1 MTFQGGVVGYSYGTL
16 DGVKLALVG
25 CGGIS
30 GAHVRGYKDL
40 YDRGCREF
48 EVTACCDVQAER
60 AETRAVEIAE
70 FQGTKPRVY
79 TDVQDLVRS
88 GVAEAAD
95 ICVPH
100 CFHHSVAIPL
110 LEGGIHAMI
119 EKPLGIT
126 VKASRRI
133 IEAAERNGRV
143 LATGENVRRDLTARS
158 CAWAINGR
166 RLIGDVRL
174 VSIQSVKYGP
184 FDFTRPPAKW
194 RGIVLLTGGGMIM
207 DSGAHFADMVQVL
220 FGEPD
225 EVYCSMASYDGRMI
239 EDAPVV
245 GSVPADVED
254 TWHAV
259 IRFKG
264 GTLVTWT
271 YSRALYAETVR
282 QASYY
287 GSEGTMLDLGFP
299 FHPFQGGGNCVLA
312 DGSEVSSEQIQADY
326 VASLADEDKARLLPY
341 GATDGFAIEA
351 WDFVN
356 AIATGRRPEMDG
368 YDGLRAK
375 ALCESCYES
384 AIAGKP
390 VRYADVLEG
399 RIDAYQA
406 RIDEY
411 WGL

>member
-1 MTFQGGVVGYSYGTL
+1 MSDVVE
-16 DGVKLALVG
+16 LALVG

-30 GAHVRGYKDL
+30 GSHVKGYKDL

-48 EVTACCDVQAER
+48 EVTACCDVRAES
-60 AETRAVEIAE
+60 AETRAQEIAE
-70 FQGTKPRVY
+70 FQGTKPKVY
-79 TDVQDLVRS
+79 TDVHDLIRS
-88 GVAEAAD
+88 GAAQAAD

-126 VKASRRI
+126 VKASQRI
-133 IEAAERNGRV
+133 IEAAKQHDRV

-158 CAWAINGR
+158 CEWAINEQ

-174 VSIQSVKYGP
+174 VSIQAVNYGL
-184 FDFTRPPAKW
+184 FDFTRPAAKW
-194 RGIVLLTGGGMIM
+194 RGIKLLTGGGMIM
-207 DSGAHFADMVQVL
+207 DSGAHFADMIQVL

-225 EVYCSMASYDGRMI
+225 EVYCSMASYDGRTI

-245 GSVPADVED
+245 GTVPADVED

-259 IRFKG
+259 IRFKSG
-264 GTLVTWT
+264 PIVTWT
-271 YSRALYAETVR
+271 YSRSLYAERVR

-299 FHPFQGGGNCVLA
+299 FHPFQGGGTATLA

-326 VASLADEDKARLLPY
+326 VASLSDEEKAQLLPY
-341 GATDGFAIEA
+341 GATDGFAIEV

-356 AIATGRRPEMDG
+356 AIATGRKPEMDG
-368 YDGLRAK
+368 LDGLRAK

-384 AIAGKP
+384 ATLGKP
-390 VRYADVLEG
+390 VQYTDVVEG
-399 RIDAYQA
+399 KISAYQA
-406 RIDEY
+406 PIDEY